1 MTVQLEQVAQWLLVS
16 GRQYR
21 TLRTVT
27 EELAARL
34 CAAGL
39 PVQRFNLGVFAHH
52 PVMAGYAVL
61 WDETDPTAIEIPVR
75 REDMLKKLYLESP
88 IRLLAEGETSVNFDL
103 ADESACEKYPVL
115 SEFRNE
121 GFANYIGFSIPFGN
135 VGTAV
140 LTLCTKRPGGFS
152 LEQYEGIRCL
162 FPVLRLLIDLV
173 ESRRLAKTVM
183 RTYLGRHTAQLVL
196 DGKIQ
201 RGQGEVIEA
210 AIWLCD
216 LRDFS
221 SMTAAIGSLAMIEVM
236 NDYFDCMAE
245 AVWEHQGD
253 ILKFMGDAMLVVF
266 RVSSEVSLA
275 QAAERAAS
283 AAVDAQHRL
292 GRLSE
297 RRLERGEQ
305 PLRTGIAVHLG
316 KVIYGNIGA
325 ATRLDFTVM
334 GHAVNLVAR
343 IQELTRDL
351 DEGVLFSGSVA
362 AHLEHPVVSLSTYEF
377 KGIGEPVEIYKLG
390 SEKT

>member
-1 MTVQLEQVAQWLLVS
+1 
-16 GRQYR
+16 
-21 TLRTVT
+21 
-27 EELAARL
+27 
-34 CAAGL
+34 
-39 PVQRFNLGVFAHH
+39 
-52 PVMAGYAVL
+52 
-61 WDETDPTAIEIPVR
+61 
-75 REDMLKKLYLESP
+75 
-88 IRLLAEGETSVNFDL
+88 
-103 ADESACEKYPVL
+103 
-115 SEFRNE
+115 
-121 GFANYIGFSIPFGN
+121 
-135 VGTAV
+135 
-140 LTLCTKRPGGFS
+140 
-152 LEQYEGIRCL
+152 
-162 FPVLRLLIDLV
+162 
-173 ESRRLAKTVM
+173 
-183 RTYLGRHTAQLVL
+183 
-196 DGKIQ
+196 
-201 RGQGEVIEA
+201 
-210 AIWLCD
+210 
-216 LRDFS
+216 
-221 SMTAAIGSLAMIEVM
+221 M